1 VSCTSR
7 TEASM
12 DTTAS
17 TSEAGYPSLN
27 PSTTDTT
34 TCTGYRSTP
43 ASLCQ
48 QTPIYGDVNP
58 SETEFMLPQ
67 LSSSPALQ
75 FGAVQDFGHGPSY
88 ISPIVNPQTES
99 RSSSGHGMQAVNGNF
114 NPQGPSYKSLVPVQP
129 FQQPLQQAPPS
140 AYPTSY
146 YYNQPPVH
154 LPPQPTG
161 VIFVQLP
168 AVNKGVSHFTL
179 LP

>member
-1 VSCTSR
+1 
-7 TEASM
+7 M

-17 TSEAGYPSLN
+17 ASEGGYPSLN
-27 PSTTDTT
+27 PSTRDTT
-34 TCTGYRSTP
+34 TGHGY
-43 ASLCQ
+43 
-48 QTPIYGDVNP
+48 NP

-75 FGAVQDFGHGPSY
+75 FGAVQDLGHGPSY

-99 RSSSGHGMQAVNGNF
+99 RSSLGHAYGMQAVNGNY

-129 FQQPLQQAPPS
+129 FQQPLQQAPPN
-140 AYPTSY
+140 AYPTSC

-154 LPPQPTG
+154 SPLQPTG

-168 AVNKGVSHFTL
+168 AVNNGVSHFTP